1 MKVSLIY
8 SQIKI
13 RLDTIISTIST
24 SAATNGDTW
33 PHPLIILIIVIG
45 TLFGLAVTFFIVL
58 VTLYH
63 LFNWIEQKRI
73 SKNDQ
78 KTNSDS
84 LVKEG
89 R

>member
-1 MKVSLIY
+1 LEVSLIY

-13 RLDTIISTIST
+13 KLDAIISTFAT

-33 PHPLIILIIVIG
+33 PHPLIILIIATATVF
-45 TLFGLAVTFFIVL
+45 TLTVSFFIVL
-58 VTLYH
+58 ALLYH
-63 LFNWIEQKRI
+63 LFNWIEQERA
-73 SKNDQ
+73 SKNEY

-84 LVKEG
+84 LVKEE